1 MLLFP
6 QIDNYVG
13 LFPHSW
19 LWLLCSASIFRWA
32 FSCGFS
38 EKSLQLTPIKQFF
51 NTWRWVVFLFRGM
64 GNCFALPIFS
74 QAICFLIAKWDIF
87 AIAKM
92 ENTTFSIQIMASQL
106 DKPPEVGLLFR
117 HEHHCPAAV
126 FLVLDLVS
134 SSYPLLNPQDLH
146 VRGNGRDLIP
156 LALTYSFDWD
166 PTSSS
171 PCSDGEHG
179 HKDAMG

>member
-1 MLLFP
+1 MGSFFSFGEWEIVLPYLFSLR
-6 QIDNYVG
+6 QYV
-13 LFPHSW
+13 
-19 LWLLCSASIFRWA
+19 
-32 FSCGFS
+32 
-38 EKSLQLTPIKQFF
+38 FF
-51 NTWRWVVFLFRGM
+51 NCQMRHICHSEDGKYSLFNTDNGK
-64 GNCFALPIFS
+64 PIS
-74 QAICFLIAKWDIF
+74 Q
-87 AIAKM
+87 
-92 ENTTFSIQIMASQL
+92 T
-106 DKPPEVGLLFR
+106 PEVGLLFR

-126 FLVLDLVS
+126 ILVLDLVP

-156 LALTYSFDWD
+156 LALKYSFDWD

>member
-1 MLLFP
+1 MGRFSLSGNGKLF
-6 QIDNYVG
+6 
-13 LFPHSW
+13 
-19 LWLLCSASIFRWA
+19 C
-32 FSCGFS
+32 
-38 EKSLQLTPIKQFF
+38 LTYFLSGNMFF
-51 NTWRWVVFLFRGM
+51 NCQMRHICHSEDGKYNLYNTDNGK
-64 GNCFALPIFS
+64 PIR
-74 QAICFLIAKWDIF
+74 Q
-87 AIAKM
+87 
-92 ENTTFSIQIMASQL
+92 T
-106 DKPPEVGLLFR
+106 PEVGLLFR